1 MALKNGC
8 CAVSKNSSFFI
19 YDLPSGY
26 IPCDALFVSNRYCPT
41 RSVPPAQHLVQR
53 TVAGRHRARFALLCR
68 MGCIRYSTC
77 APTAA
82 ITVSSKHCELN
93 DRSRAAAKPSRHAKV
108 QCIHFVHPCRGVN
121 ARIFSSDRLATAL
134 NIPKKVCC
142 RSTPLQHSVNIVATA
157 LNPNR
162 LARPHC
168 GHSAAATVR
177 PVYSQC
183 HTLW

>member
-41 RSVPPAQHLVQR
+41 RSVPPAQYLVQR

-82 ITVSSKHCELN
+82 ITVSSK
-93 DRSRAAAKPSRHAKV
+93 
-108 QCIHFVHPCRGVN
+108 
-121 ARIFSSDRLATAL
+121 AL
-134 NIPKKVCC
+134 
-142 RSTPLQHSVNIVATA
+142 
-157 LNPNR
+157 
-162 LARPHC
+162 
-168 GHSAAATVR
+168 
-177 PVYSQC
+177 
-183 HTLW
+183 